1 MKKRKKLRNLLRKR
15 KNNDYRLV
23 VFSFVYFYAI
33 LCIVG
38 CDKMAEK
45 LAKILVGAFSGLTS
59 LKYGK
64 ELIVFII
71 SLMPILELR
80 GGLIASALLGLN
92 GLKSFI
98 ICFIGN
104 IIPIPFVL
112 WLITPLFDKM
122 KKTKLFSGF
131 VNKLEDKAMAKKD
144 KIERLQYIGL
154 MLFVG
159 IPLPGTGAWTGCLI
173 AALLNMDK
181 KKSMIYAILGV
192 IMAGIIMMILS
203 YGILDKIVH

>member
-1 MKKRKKLRNLLRKR
+1 
-15 KNNDYRLV
+15 
-23 VFSFVYFYAI
+23 
-33 LCIVG
+33 
-38 CDKMAEK
+38 MAAD
-45 LAKILVGAFSGLTS
+45 LAKTLVEAFSNLTS

-80 GGLIASALLGLN
+80 GGLIAAALLNLN
-92 GLKSFI
+92 VVRAFI

-104 IIPIPFVL
+104 IIPIPFIL
-112 WLITPLFDKM
+112 WLITPIFDYL
-122 KKTKLFSGF
+122 KKTKLFSG
-131 VNKLEDKAMAKKD
+131 VVKRLENKAMNKKED
-144 KIERLQYIGL
+144 IERLQYIGL

-181 KKSMIYAILGV
+181 KKAMLYAILGV
-192 IMAGIIMMILS
+192 VMAGIIMLIFS
-203 YGILDKIVH
+203 YGILDTLVH

>member
-1 MKKRKKLRNLLRKR
+1 MAHELAET
-15 KNNDYRLV
+15 LV
-23 VFSFVYFYAI
+23 NTFSN
-33 LCIVG
+33 
-38 CDKMAEK
+38 
-45 LAKILVGAFSGLTS
+45 LTS

-80 GGLIASALLGLN
+80 GGLIAATLLGL
-92 GLKSFI
+92 KSIPSFI

-104 IIPIPFVL
+104 IIPIPFIL
-112 WLITPLFDKM
+112 WLITPIFNKL
-122 KKTKLFSGF
+122 KKTKLFSGL
-131 VNKLEDKAMAKKD
+131 VNKIESKAISKKD
-144 KIERLQYIGL
+144 QIEKLQYIGL

-181 KKSMIYAILGV
+181 KKSMLYATLGV

-203 YGILDKIVH
+203 YGILDNIIH